1 MTVETARVCIAV
13 FPAYH
18 PQISTC
24 GFWLRLG
31 DDCQLAINPE
41 QLPGPRGSLAGGRIG
56 CSAVSKRGP
65 RTRGRSNR
73 GSLSAATSSEL
84 LEPVPSDDSTAIP
97 VRKSRQLSS
106 NHKVEKILSQLKES
120 DLKHVPNLLRS
131 FKSKK
136 SESLASGEDD
146 KSNFSRSKSLAKPTS
161 ALEVMSSDSDSPNLR
176 RRSKRQKKHYQRSS
190 LSSTSDQTQLNPK
203 NVRRSTR
210 SSQSRPKYNFRTHIS
225 SEEEEEEDELEESG
239 SDCSKQK
246 KNRKNQ
252 RNVMSEESDESEYK
266 SGRSRSQNQSKAVA
280 RKGFLPEGRKPRSE
294 HHPDCTKCGIEFQTG
309 LVSAWIKADK
319 NQKSKVR
326 TGSLLDCFLSLE
338 EFYAQGC
345 WLECSNFS
353 SSYHFGCL
361 PADMKKDIAAQHK
374 AERLSI
380 MEQLEKNCENNP
392 GKIINPSEIPPER
405 KERQPDLKHVTKCPM
420 CFKSNGALCMKCG
433 NNSDLKHQT
442 TNALLS
448 SPGSPPQESMGK
460 LPSNSPIYANKKV
473 TVSTEKE
480 DEAKLQSVA
489 HYSCLPLSGED
500 YPTDL
505 GKIAEYWQRDWS
517 CADCDE
523 LSNIELENILAWRR
537 PTIKKTSHT
546 TLPSAPEQS
555 ILGSL
560 HDSPRGRDN
569 NKTRSD
575 VKLSSWKHPF
585 EEAEYLFNSSQDA
598 IEISSEDH
606 PPSRFKGWNR
616 TKEYTDRAERSNMS
630 IKDCE
635 TLSTSTSSSYS
646 NSRTNS
652 ISTTDYDDEENNVSI
667 ELLRNNDHQALNSE
681 NNEQLNQD
689 RSKNSLDK
697 LGSYLTETRASS
709 EKGGLSMDALQDRAK
724 PTVCDTPST
733 EVTPVNTA
741 FSPSTTRKSSI
752 FENQTFSEQS
762 KDTSKDIT
770 SKYGADHAPGKKWKT
785 IATRVIWSLVMVC
798 GFIGL

>member
-18 PQISTC
+18 PQISAC

-31 DDCQLAINPE
+31 DDCQLAINPK
-41 QLPGPRGSLAGGRIG
+41 QLSGPRGSLAGGRIG
-56 CSAVSKRGP
+56 CSAVLKRGP
-65 RTRGRSNR
+65 RTRGRCNK
-73 GSLSAATSSEL
+73 GSLSVATSSEL

-97 VRKSRQLSS
+97 VRKSRRLSS
-106 NHKVEKILSQLKES
+106 NHKVEKILSQVDTDEEEDGEAAYFCRVQGSKRQIKLKES

-146 KSNFSRSKSLAKPTS
+146 KSNFSRSKSLSKPTS
-161 ALEVMSSDSDSPNLR
+161 ASKVMSSDSDSPNLR
-176 RRSKRQKKHYQRSS
+176 RRSKRQKKHYRRSS

-252 RNVMSEESDESEYK
+252 RYVMSEESDESEYK

-280 RKGFLPEGRKPRSE
+280 RKKFSPEGRKPRSE
-294 HHPDCTKCGIEFQTG
+294 HHPDCTKCGIEFQPG

-319 NQKSKVR
+319 NQKCKVR
-326 TGSLLDCFLSLE
+326 TGSLINRFLSLE
-338 EFYAQGC
+338 EVYAQGC
-345 WLECSNFS
+345 WLECSDCS

-392 GKIINPSEIPPER
+392 GKIINPSEIHPER
-405 KERQPDLKHVTKCPM
+405 KERQPDLKLVTKCPM

-460 LPSNSPIYANKKV
+460 LPWQTLLFQCISCRCA
-473 TVSTEKE
+473 
-480 DEAKLQSVA
+480 A
-489 HYSCLPLSGED
+489 HYSCLPSSGED

-505 GKIAEYWQRDWS
+505 DEIAEYWQRDWS

-546 TLPSAPEQS
+546 TIPLAPEQS

-560 HDSPRGRDN
+560 HDSLRGQYN

-575 VKLSSWKHPF
+575 VKLPSWKHLFTTNIDLCSQQF
-585 EEAEYLFNSSQDA
+585 ESDQNGCGSITKLLAICDYLSLRKERPRVYMAACVGNVLVSNVKRYNQSRHRRIEVVTGACTAGAAFTFSSPVGGALITFEA
-598 IEISSEDH
+598 I
-606 PPSRFKGWNR
+606 
-616 TKEYTDRAERSNMS
+616 
-630 IKDCE
+630 
-635 TLSTSTSSSYS
+635 
-646 NSRTNS
+646 
-652 ISTTDYDDEENNVSI
+652 VSI
-667 ELLRNNDHQALNSE
+667 
-681 NNEQLNQD
+681 
-689 RSKNSLDK
+689 
-697 LGSYLTETRASS
+697 
-709 EKGGLSMDALQDRAK
+709 
-724 PTVCDTPST
+724 
-733 EVTPVNTA
+733 
-741 FSPSTTRKSSI
+741 
-752 FENQTFSEQS
+752 
-762 KDTSKDIT
+762 
-770 SKYGADHAPGKKWKT
+770 
-785 IATRVIWSLVMVC
+785 
-798 GFIGL
+798 

>member
-1 MTVETARVCIAV
+1 MTSAV
-13 FPAYH
+13 D
-18 PQISTC
+18 S
-24 GFWLRLG
+24 
-31 DDCQLAINPE
+31 NN
-41 QLPGPRGSLAGGRIG
+41 
-56 CSAVSKRGP
+56 SAVSKRGP

-84 LEPVPSDDSTAIP
+84 LEPVPSDDSTAIL
-97 VRKSRQLSS
+97 VRKSNQLSS

-120 DLKHVPNLLRS
+120 NLKHVPNLLRS

-210 SSQSRPKYNFRTHIS
+210 SSQSRPKYIFRTHIS

-252 RNVMSEESDESEYK
+252 RYVMSEESDESEE
-266 SGRSRSQNQSKAVA
+266 Q
-280 RKGFLPEGRKPRSE
+280 
-294 HHPDCTKCGIEFQTG
+294 DCTKCGIEFQPG
-309 LVSAWIKADK
+309 L
-319 NQKSKVR
+319 
-326 TGSLLDCFLSLE
+326 
-338 EFYAQGC
+338 
-345 WLECSNFS
+345 
-353 SSYHFGCL
+353 
-361 PADMKKDIAAQHK
+361 
-374 AERLSI
+374 
-380 MEQLEKNCENNP
+380 
-392 GKIINPSEIPPER
+392 
-405 KERQPDLKHVTKCPM
+405 PDLKHVTKCPM
-420 CFKSNGALCMKCG
+420 CFKSNGTLCMKCG

-460 LPSNSPIYANKKV
+460 LPSNSPVYANKKV

-489 HYSCLPLSGED
+489 HYSCLPSSGED

-505 GKIAEYWQRDWS
+505 DEIAEYWQRDWS

-606 PPSRFKGWNR
+606 PPSRFK
-616 TKEYTDRAERSNMS
+616 ERSNMS

-646 NSRTNS
+646 NSQTNS

-709 EKGGLSMDALQDRAK
+709 EKGGLSMDALQD
-724 PTVCDTPST
+724 
-733 EVTPVNTA
+733 
-741 FSPSTTRKSSI
+741 
-752 FENQTFSEQS
+752 
-762 KDTSKDIT
+762 
-770 SKYGADHAPGKKWKT
+770 
-785 IATRVIWSLVMVC
+785 
-798 GFIGL
+798 

>member
-1 MTVETARVCIAV
+1 MTSAV
-13 FPAYH
+13 D
-18 PQISTC
+18 S
-24 GFWLRLG
+24 
-31 DDCQLAINPE
+31 NN
-41 QLPGPRGSLAGGRIG
+41 
-56 CSAVSKRGP
+56 SAVSKRGP

-203 NVRRSTR
+203 NVCRSTR

-252 RNVMSEESDESEYK
+252 RYVMSEESDESEYK

-280 RKGFLPEGRKPRSE
+280 RKGFSPEGRKPRSE
-294 HHPDCTKCGIEFQTG
+294 HHPDCTKCGIEFQPG

-319 NQKSKVR
+319 NRKSKVR

-345 WLECSNFS
+345 WLECSDCS

-380 MEQLEKNCENNP
+380 MEQLEKNRENNP
-392 GKIINPSEIPPER
+392 
-405 KERQPDLKHVTKCPM
+405 
-420 CFKSNGALCMKCG
+420 A
-433 NNSDLKHQT
+433 
-442 TNALLS
+442 
-448 SPGSPPQESMGK
+448 
-460 LPSNSPIYANKKV
+460 NSPVYANKKV

-480 DEAKLQSVA
+480 DEAEVDELEKDLLQSLA
-489 HYSCLPLSGED
+489 HYSCLPSSGED

-505 GKIAEYWQRDWS
+505 DEIAEYWQRDWS

-652 ISTTDYDDEENNVSI
+652 ISTTDYDDEENDVSI

-697 LGSYLTETRASS
+697 LGSYLTETRALS
-709 EKGGLSMDALQDRAK
+709 EKGGLSMDALQDRAE

-785 IATRVIWSLVMVC
+785 IATRVI
-798 GFIGL
+798 